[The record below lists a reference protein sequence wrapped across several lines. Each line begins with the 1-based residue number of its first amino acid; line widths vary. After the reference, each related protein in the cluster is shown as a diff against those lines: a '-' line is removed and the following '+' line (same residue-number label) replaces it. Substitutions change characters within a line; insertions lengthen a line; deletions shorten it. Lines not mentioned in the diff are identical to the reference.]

1 MADESGAPDP
11 IDLTAL
17 AHSLR
22 KQAAGSAEREAFL
35 EELRKQIK
43 SGEYQVDA
51 EALARKLIENAR
63 EEIDPDY
70 LTDAE
75 K

>member
-1 MADESGAPDP
+1 MADESDASAP

-17 AHSLR
+17 AHQLR
-22 KQAAGSAEREAFL
+22 KQAHGSPEREAYL
-35 EELRKQIK
+35 EELRRQVK
-43 SGEYQVDA
+43 SGKYHVDA

-63 EEIDPDY
+63 EEIDPDH
-70 LTDAE
+70 LADAE